1 MILIFLPNDFKFV
14 QFFFIF
20 KSEMFSYAVF
30 KKVKNS
36 LRTCMH
42 IGTCMK
48 HVCGWKCAV
57 LLCACLKEHLAGKA

>member
-1 MILIFLPNDFKFV
+1 
-14 QFFFIF
+14 
-20 KSEMFSYAVF
+20 MFSYTVF